1 MRVASSIGSIVLA
14 LSVSTPAVAL
24 DLADCMRI
32 TNPSH
37 GGEARHQDV
46 GAEWTAWIEWWSQ
59 EGVFTDLKVADCAGH
74 RLLTARLREEN
85 IKDRQFDRRRA
96 GQEAFER
103 YIGRAPAFYALDDLA
118 ETLDGSARDIRVEEM
133 TQEVCACAAAYPDTR
148 GDLDA
153 FALN

>member
-1 MRVASSIGSIVLA
+1 MIKAAA
-14 LSVSTPAVAL
+14 LLFATTGPAIAL
-24 DLADCMRI
+24 DLAECTRI

-37 GGEARHQDV
+37 GGEARHRDV

-59 EGVFTDLKVADCAGH
+59 EGVFTDLKVADCGDH

-103 YIGRAPAFYALDDLA
+103 YIGRSAAFYALADLA
-118 ETLDGSARDIRVEEM
+118 EALDGTARDIRIEDM
-133 TQEVCACAAAYPDTR
+133 TAEACACAAAYPETR